1 MEIAAL
7 TQSDSQTEAITQ
19 AEPAAC
25 VNLVGTTS
33 SGHSQRCGNPFCN
46 ADIEPL
52 NRGHWRRTKRRFC
65 SDHCKYNYHALK
77 RVKAIV
83 ARVGIIEFYQLLN
96 EV

>member
-25 VNLVGTTS
+25 VNLVVTTS

-65 SDHCKYNYHALK
+65 SDHCKSLPRFETGQGDSCPRRYYRILPA
-77 RVKAIV
+77 V
-83 ARVGIIEFYQLLN
+83 E
-96 EV
+96 